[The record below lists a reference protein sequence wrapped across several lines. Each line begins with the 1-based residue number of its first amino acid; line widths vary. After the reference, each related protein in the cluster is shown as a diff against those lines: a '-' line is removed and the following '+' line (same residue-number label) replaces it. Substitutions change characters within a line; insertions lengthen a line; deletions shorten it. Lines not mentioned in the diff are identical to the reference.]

1 MDLTQM
7 IAQVGFPIAVAAW
20 LLLKMEKQLESAAD
34 VGRRLASLLEAH
46 LARCQECQER
56 RFGLAADN
64 GCQCG
69 KEQASK
75 PPISEN
81 TLTPVN
87 IQPATPATT
96 ASFQATAQ

>member
-34 VGRRLASLLEAH
+34 VGRHLGSLLEAH

-56 RFGLAADN
+56 RFGLPPDES
-64 GCQCG
+64 CKCG
-69 KEQASK
+69 KEVANQSAAASPPATAK
-75 PPISEN
+75 PAI
-81 TLTPVN
+81 T
-87 IQPATPATT
+87 IQPHM
-96 ASFQATAQ
+96 Q

>member
-34 VGRRLASLLEAH
+34 VGRNLASLLEAH

-56 RFGLAADN
+56 RFGLSPDES
-64 GCQCG
+64 CKCG
-69 KEQASK
+69 KEPAAPVPPASSK
-75 PPISEN
+75 PAAPLQTN
-81 TLTPVN
+81 M
-87 IQPATPATT
+87 Q
-96 ASFQATAQ
+96 

>member
-34 VGRRLASLLEAH
+34 VGRNLASLLEAH

-56 RFGLAADN
+56 RFGLPPDEP
-64 GCQCG
+64 CKCG
-69 KEQASK
+69 KESAAQSAAA
-75 PPISEN
+75 
-81 TLTPVN
+81 TP
-87 IQPATPATT
+87 PATAKPA
-96 ASFQATAQ
+96 APLQANMQ

>member
-34 VGRRLASLLEAH
+34 VGRHLGSLLEAH

-56 RFGLAADN
+56 RFGLPLDES
-64 GCQCG
+64 CKCG
-69 KEQASK
+69 KETAAQSAVATSPPVSAK
-75 PPISEN
+75 PAVPLQTN
-81 TLTPVN
+81 M
-87 IQPATPATT
+87 Q
-96 ASFQATAQ
+96 

>member
-56 RFGLAADN
+56 RFGLAADD
-64 GCQCG
+64 GCKCG
-69 KEQASK
+69 KG
-75 PPISEN
+75 
-81 TLTPVN
+81 
-87 IQPATPATT
+87 T
-96 ASFQATAQ
+96 ASEQSVSTSPPAAAKPAATLQPNMQ